1 MSLSTIREF
10 PPPSVIRSCTE
21 TQRWKKVTTNVSN
34 FIMGSPIIDHYGDLI
49 VTNHR
54 TGETCTLTFKP
65 RGWRGANAFEIKGTV
80 ADQSG
85 HAAWDIA
92 GRRSYILPFLSS
104 PTDLPGWDTQLIAR
118 RAGSSAP
125 LEVDTQVGGSQ
136 KEYLLLWR
144 NSEKPKE
151 PFNLTPYAITLVSPD
166 YRFESGLTIRMTYR
180 AVLNDIWPLPIAD
193 CVPISE
199 LSRMQNTTELKRE
212 SATLSEYTLLI

>member
-1 MSLSTIREF
+1 MHSRSKALLPINLATQFGTSQDVSHNPF
-10 PPPSVIRSCTE
+10 PLLP
-21 TQRWKKVTTNVSN
+21 TN
-34 FIMGSPIIDHYGDLI
+34 
-49 VTNHR
+49 
-54 TGETCTLTFKP
+54 
-65 RGWRGANAFEIKGTV
+65 
-80 ADQSG
+80 
-85 HAAWDIA
+85 
-92 GRRSYILPFLSS
+92 SS
-104 PTDLPGWDTQLIAR
+104 GWDTQLIAR

-166 YRFESGLTIRMTYR
+166 TRCEIGLTIRMTYR

-199 LSRMQNTTELKRE
+199 LLRMRNTTELKRE
-212 SATLSEYTLLI
+212 PATPLGSTLLN